1 MHKQTGSKGCFRCLV
16 GLYRLALILLSL
28 SLPSV
33 AQAQS
38 TIPSLAPNL
47 ADSAPDTYVVQ
58 QGDTLWDISAL
69 FLDEPWRWPELWSVN
84 PDVRDPNL
92 IYPGDVLYLRWDNG
106 TPGVYLSDRPRV
118 GVTKL
123 SPKIRTRPLA
133 SASPQRSQRSRE
145 MLSTPLLHI
154 TGSKLSSI
162 LPALRESSVVLT
174 VG

>member
-1 MHKQTGSKGCFRCLV
+1 MHKQTGSNGCLRCLV

-28 SLPSV
+28 SLPSL

-69 FLDEPWRWPELWSVN
+69 FLDEPCRWPELWSVP

-92 IYPGDVLYLRWDNG
+92 
-106 TPGVYLSDRPRV
+106 
-118 GVTKL
+118 L
-123 SPKIRTRPLA
+123 SPGIVCAVSART
-133 SASPQRSQRSRE
+133 
-145 MLSTPLLHI
+145 
-154 TGSKLSSI
+154 
-162 LPALRESSVVLT
+162 
-174 VG
+174 

>member
-1 MHKQTGSKGCFRCLV
+1 MYKQTGSKGCFRCLV

-28 SLPSV
+28 SLPSF

-38 TIPSLAPNL
+38 TISNL

-92 IYPGDVLYLRWDNG
+92 IYPGI
-106 TPGVYLSDRPRV
+106 V
-118 GVTKL
+118 G
-123 SPKIRTRPLA
+123 A
-133 SASPQRSQRSRE
+133 GSARN
-145 MLSTPLLHI
+145 
-154 TGSKLSSI
+154 
-162 LPALRESSVVLT
+162 
-174 VG
+174 

>member
-16 GLYRLALILLSL
+16 GLYRLTLILLSL
-28 SLPSV
+28 SLPSL

-92 IYPGDVLYLRWDNG
+92 IYPGI
-106 TPGVYLSDRPRV
+106 V
-118 GVTKL
+118 G
-123 SPKIRTRPLA
+123 A
-133 SASPQRSQRSRE
+133 GSARN
-145 MLSTPLLHI
+145 
-154 TGSKLSSI
+154 
-162 LPALRESSVVLT
+162 
-174 VG
+174 